1 MAQKLYIKSR
11 RTILPDLSS
20 RPATVVVDESGK
32 VAAVLP
38 IAETPQ
44 GMTGIDG
51 GELVL
56 MPGLVDTHVHV
67 NEPGR
72 TEWEGFQTATRA
84 AAAGGI
90 TQLVDMPLNSI
101 PATTTLAALKEKQKS
116 ALGNC
121 TIDYGLWGGVV
132 PGNAGELKTMAEAGA
147 LGFKAFL
154 IESGVDEFPM
164 ATEKDLREA
173 MPILAKV
180 GRPLLVHA
188 ELEGPCHHT
197 THDTRSYQHYL
208 ESRPQE
214 WEVNAIRMMI
224 RLSEETGCRVHIVH
238 LSAADALEDIRKA
251 RARGVRITAETCPH
265 YLYFKSEEIPAGATQ
280 FKCAPPIRDSSNRE
294 RLWKAL
300 EDGIIDFVVSDHSPC
315 TPALKKLDAGKF
327 DEAWGGISGLQFGL
341 SVVWTAMR
349 ERGLKPE
356 QLAQWMSER
365 TSRFLGLPNGI
376 AVGREA
382 NFVLWNPEEAF
393 TLAPEMIRHRHS
405 LTPYDGRRLYGT
417 VEKTF
422 LRGELIYD
430 RKNPKAAD
438 VRHGRQI
445 HIPPAPG
452 GNA

>member
-1 MAQKLYIKSR
+1 MADTFYVKSQR
-11 RTILPDLSS
+11 VILPDTDAA
-20 RPATVVVDESGK
+20 RPATVVIENGK
-32 VAAVLP
+32 IARVLP
-38 IAETPQ
+38 IGETPT
-44 GMTGIDG
+44 GMKGSDCG
-51 GELVL
+51 NLVL

-72 TEWEGFQTATRA
+72 TEWEGFQTATHA

-101 PATTTLAALKEKQKS
+101 PATTTLAALETKRKS
-116 ALGNC
+116 ALNNC

-132 PGNAGELKTMAEAGA
+132 PGNSNELEAMAKAGA

-164 ATEKDLREA
+164 ATEKDLRLA

-188 ELEGPCHHT
+188 ELEGPCSHN
-197 THDTRSYQHYL
+197 THDTRSYNHYL

-224 RLSEETGCRVHIVH
+224 RLSEETGCHVHIVH
-238 LSAADALEDIRKA
+238 LSAADALDDLRAA

-280 FKCAPPIRDSSNRE
+280 FKCAPPIRENENRE

-300 EDGIIDFVVSDHSPC
+300 EDGTIDFVVSDHSPC
-315 TPALKKLDAGKF
+315 TPALKKLEAGEF

-349 ERGLKPE
+349 ERGLGPE
-356 QLAQWMSER
+356 KLAKWMSER

-376 AVGREA
+376 RPGAEA
-382 NFVLWNPEEAF
+382 NLVLWNPEESF
-393 TLAPEMIRHRHS
+393 TLAKEMVRHKHA
-405 LTPYDGRRLYGT
+405 LTPYDGRRLFGV

-422 LRGELIYD
+422 LRGERIYD
-430 RKNPKAAD
+430 RKDPVAD

-445 HIPPAPG
+445 HTAPG